1 MDCDKMCGCC
11 EKMTER
17 SEDEKKKLTNRLR
30 RIEGQ
35 VRGLE
40 GMIARDAY
48 CADILTQS
56 AAVAAAID
64 AFNADLLSR
73 HIRTCVARD
82 LRAGDESVVDEL
94 VNTVRKL
101 MK

>member
-1 MDCDKMCGCC
+1 MDE
-11 EKMTER
+11 EKR
-17 SEDEKKKLTNRLR
+17 QLLNRLR

-40 GMIARDAY
+40 GMIDRNAY

-56 AAVAAAID
+56 AAVAAAIN

-82 LRAGDESVVDEL
+82 LRNGDESVVDEL
-94 VNTVRKL
+94 IGTVRKL